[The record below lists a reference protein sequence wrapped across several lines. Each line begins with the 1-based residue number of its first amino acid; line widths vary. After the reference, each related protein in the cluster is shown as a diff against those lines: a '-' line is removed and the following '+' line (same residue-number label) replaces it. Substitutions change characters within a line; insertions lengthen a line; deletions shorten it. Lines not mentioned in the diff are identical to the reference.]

1 MYALTFSFQNDIT
14 LNEGF
19 ITKRG
24 KRADN
29 MFKYEIIA
37 EDIQKKIQAKEY
49 QADEKL
55 PQELELCKQY
65 DASRITIRQALDLLV
80 YRGLITRRRGAGTY
94 VKAMAGKESESES
107 FAKSQQFGGFSGDMK
122 GRNVRSE
129 VHEFTLLRAPKEVS
143 EKLQVPETAFVC
155 YICRTRYVD
164 GDPYVVEYTYM
175 PTDFI
180 TGITEE
186 VVQNSIYGYIEH
198 TLKLKIKSAHRTARA
213 DMPTARERDWLQIG
227 DEKMPVLEVE
237 QTAYLDDGRIFEYSK
252 SRHRADR
259 FALRT
264 VSVR

>member
-1 MYALTFSFQNDIT
+1 
-14 LNEGF
+14 
-19 ITKRG
+19 
-24 KRADN
+24 

-37 EDIQKKIQAKEY
+37 EDIQKKIQSKEY

-65 DASRITIRQALDLLV
+65 DASRITIRQAVDLLV
-80 YRGLITRRRGAGTY
+80 YRGLITRRRGDGTY
-94 VKAMAGKESESES
+94 VKAMTGKGSEAED

-122 GRNVRSE
+122 GRKVRSK
-129 VHEFTLLRAPKEVS
+129 VHEFSLLKAPGEVS
-143 EKLQVPETAFVC
+143 QKLQIPRTAFVC

-175 PTDFI
+175 PIDFI

-186 VVQNSIYGYIEH
+186 VVQNSIYEYIEH
-198 TLKLKIKSAHRTARA
+198 TLKLKIKSAHRTVRA
-213 DMPTARERDWLQIG
+213 DMPTDEEREWLQIREG
-227 DEKMPVLEVE
+227 MMPVLEVE